1 MEFCVEDPEPAAPD
15 AAPLATPRA
24 ESAESAAH
32 QLELAVRAGRG
43 DERAFA
49 GLVERFG
56 QPVLSIC
63 YASTLNR
70 GDAEDLAQDVFLA
83 AWRALPRFRGESA
96 FSTWLF
102 ALTRNRCID
111 KARRRAVRPQL
122 SDAPISADEAWVAPD
137 PSTQE
142 TVGAIMDVAARLPL
156 PLRQALL
163 LRDLQGLTYEEI
175 AELQDVPVGT
185 VRSRIASA
193 RSTVANQVSR

>member
-1 MEFCVEDPEPAAPD
+1 MEDPEAAAD

-24 ESAESAAH
+24 ESAAGAAH
-32 QLELAVRAGRG
+32 YLELAERAGRG
-43 DERAFA
+43 DEQAFA
-49 GLVERFG
+49 ALVERFG

-70 GDAEDLAQDVFLA
+70 SDAEDLAQDVFLA
-83 AWRALPRFRGESA
+83 AWSALPRFRGDSA

-111 KARRRAVRPQL
+111 NARRRASRPQL
-122 SDAPISADEAWVAPD
+122 SGEPVSAEEAWVAPD
-137 PSTQE
+137 PSTQQ
-142 TVGAIMDVAARLPL
+142 TAAAIIAVAARLPL

-163 LRDLQGLTYEEI
+163 LRDIQGLSYDEI
-175 AELQDVPVGT
+175 AGLQNVPVGT

-193 RSTVANQVSR
+193 RGTIANQVKR